1 MKITIDTKELIKN
14 ELTLDEYF
22 ILYSLYKKEYFELF
36 AVFNGEEST
45 VLLSD
50 LVKGLELKG
59 FVKDTKGIVSVVGD
73 LTLIYLKI
81 KALDL
86 FEEDLSNPDKLFLE
100 FWNMY
105 PLKVPDGKGSYR
117 ILRSKDSETK
127 QALELK
133 RKYMQLIKVAGTHTK
148 IIKGLTGYLS
158 NMRNKMQFV
167 VGIEVF
173 TNQNLWEKY
182 LDEEIVDNISE
193 EKTERI

>member
-14 ELTLDEYF
+14 ELTLDEYY

-36 AVFNGEEST
+36 AIFNCEEST

-59 FVKDTKGIVSVVGD
+59 FVKDTKGIISIVGD
-73 LTLIYLKI
+73 LTLIYLKL

-86 FEEDLSNPDKLFLE
+86 FEEDLNNPDRLFE
-100 FWNMY
+100 TFWNTY
-105 PLKVPDGKGSYR
+105 PIKVPDGRGSSR
-117 ILRSKDSETK
+117 ILRSKDSDTK

-133 RKYMQLIKVAGTHTK
+133 KKYIQLIKVAGTHTK

-158 NMRNKMQFV
+158 NMRNKMTYV

-173 TNQNLWEKY
+173 FNQFMWEKY